1 MATKISGGFDKPAS
15 SNPSSGGTMLYDP
28 HHGPY
33 TNEDT
38 IKVGSDVLFCAL
50 CDYRDKRVEELH
62 IAIRDK
68 EYNRAKE
75 ILPKLQELESIVAII
90 GNRTSTPKGR
100 YTYTM
105 EPTFHPKDK
114 ENV

>member
-1 MATKISGGFDKPAS
+1 MANKISGGMDVPAS

-28 HHGPY
+28 WHGPY
-33 TNEDT
+33 TKED
-38 IKVGSDVLFCAL
+38 ILKVDSVVLFCAL

-75 ILPKLQELESIVAII
+75 ILPKLQELESIVAVI
-90 GNRTSTPKGR
+90 GNRTSTPNGR

-105 EPTFHPKDK
+105 EPTFHQKDK
-114 ENV
+114 ENG